1 VQQIISIFLNSD
13 NLVSFEASKVSFVQS
28 VIKPTINYFETAVA
42 LEMIIRKF
50 FSKTK
55 DTFQFFRFNKNLD
68 MISIC
73 FVEKKIWHAFAFCSI
88 SCLKFSSSLEMT
100 CWLALVQ
107 HFSAFRYKISFFCS
121 FQSFVQHLLLAYLGV
136 TTTHSGFSLKTD
148 QATKL
153 LIFHWWVSIHVD
165 TLGFNCG

>member
-73 FVEKKIWHAFAFCSI
+73 FVEKKVWHAFAFCSI

-107 HFSAFRYKISFFCS
+107 HFSAFRYKISFFFLLSSRLSNICCS
-121 FQSFVQHLLLAYLGV
+121 F
-136 TTTHSGFSLKTD
+136 T
-148 QATKL
+148 
-153 LIFHWWVSIHVD
+153 WV
-165 TLGFNCG
+165 